1 MQDPSFRKRLTPRAL
16 PLISGAF
23 DQMKERKTSLLG
35 TAQKPNFPSCIALKG
50 SIMFGSREIRE
61 KFCVIDTLG
70 LFFICLRSKLLAV
83 NSSANS
89 PAAPVICLNGGIPMV
104 HL

>member
-1 MQDPSFRKRLTPRAL
+1 
-16 PLISGAF
+16 
-23 DQMKERKTSLLG
+23 
-35 TAQKPNFPSCIALKG
+35 
-50 SIMFGSREIRE
+50 MFGSLEIRE
-61 KFCVIDTLG
+61 KCDVIDTLG

>member
-1 MQDPSFRKRLTPRAL
+1 MNKGEVKK
-16 PLISGAF
+16 I
-23 DQMKERKTSLLG
+23 KERLVGALRKTHFSSCTSLKY
-35 TAQKPNFPSCIALKG
+35 A
-50 SIMFGSREIRE
+50 IMFGSLEIRE
-61 KFCVIDTLG
+61 KCDVIDTLG
-70 LFFICLRSKLLAV
+70 LFFICLHSKLLAV

>member
-1 MQDPSFRKRLTPRAL
+1 MNKGEGEKNKRASPRCTAKASF
-16 PLISGAF
+16 SSC
-23 DQMKERKTSLLG
+23 TSLKC
-35 TAQKPNFPSCIALKG
+35 A
-50 SIMFGSREIRE
+50 IMFGSLEIRE
-61 KFCVIDTLG
+61 KCDVIDTLG

>member
-1 MQDPSFRKRLTPRAL
+1 M
-16 PLISGAF
+16 ISETF
-23 DQMKERKTSLLG
+23 DQMKGEKESLLG
-35 TAQKPNFPSCIALKG
+35 TLRKPHFPNCIALKS
-50 SIMFGSREIRE
+50 SIMFGSLEIRE

-89 PAAPVICLNGGIPMV
+89 PAAPVICLNGAIPMV